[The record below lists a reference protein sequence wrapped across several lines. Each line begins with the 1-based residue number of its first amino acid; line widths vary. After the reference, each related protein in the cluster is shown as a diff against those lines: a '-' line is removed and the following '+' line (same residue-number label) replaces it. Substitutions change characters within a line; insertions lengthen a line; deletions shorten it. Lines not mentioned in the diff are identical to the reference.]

1 MERQKSRPG
10 AADIYV
16 PPEEHWPVNL
26 VSVNYRKQT
35 ERNVTAKHVGSVT
48 LSRSFVF
55 VNCASI
61 SAFISDP
68 VFNVLFYIPERAT
81 PLLTIA

>member
-35 ERNVTAKHVGSVT
+35 ERNVTAKHVGSK
-48 LSRSFVF
+48 SMS
-55 VNCASI
+55 
-61 SAFISDP
+61 
-68 VFNVLFYIPERAT
+68 
-81 PLLTIA
+81 

>member
-26 VSVNYRKQT
+26 VSVSYRKMLL
-35 ERNVTAKHVGSVT
+35 RNIWG
-48 LSRSFVF
+48 
-55 VNCASI
+55 VNQCHNRRIRTDI
-61 SAFISDP
+61 SLESSD
-68 VFNVLFYIPERAT
+68 N
-81 PLLTIA
+81 